1 MTTSRAIVR
10 WDISLTLDMTYFFHV
25 ILNDSEESHD
35 PSEKHVSP
43 TFSVGYFAYAQYDV
57 LFSHV
62 ILNDSEE
69 SHDTSE
75 KHVSPTFSVGYFAY
89 NQYDVLFSRHKD
101 FINFIFARQSL
112 PLD

>member
-1 MTTSRAIVR
+1 MTYFFSHVILNAVKNPTTRVKSTYPSLFR
-10 WDISLTLDMTYFFHV
+10 WDISLTLNMTYFF
-25 ILNDSEESHD
+25 
-35 PSEKHVSP
+35 
-43 TFSVGYFAYAQYDV
+43 
-57 LFSHV
+57 HV